1 MIKRNVKFYV
11 LLTFPPKV
19 LVFSIL
25 NLRILNVFLNT
36 YRYMRVVLSTYAYV
50 EVDFRT
56 LGWNGN
62 WFFDKKIT
70 LAVLKKREIRKW
82 KYMQINFSTMHLI
95 FCKDL

>member
-70 LAVLKKREIRKW
+70 LAVLKKE
-82 KYMQINFSTMHLI
+82 KYVSENTCKST
-95 FCKDL
+95 FQQCT